1 VAAYKTGRYRVALNG
16 YNLTDRLNYT
26 QVFGTRATPAPG
38 RTLIL
43 SLGVTF

>member
-1 VAAYKTGRYRVALNG
+1 MSLKVGRYRFAING
-16 YNLTDRLNYT
+16 YNLADRLNYT

-43 SLGVTF
+43 SVGATF